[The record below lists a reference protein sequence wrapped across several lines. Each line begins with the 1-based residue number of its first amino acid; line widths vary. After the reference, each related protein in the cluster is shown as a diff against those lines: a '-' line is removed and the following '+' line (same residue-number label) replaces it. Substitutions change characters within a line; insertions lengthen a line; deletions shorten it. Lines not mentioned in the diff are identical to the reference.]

1 MLISQKV
8 KLVNPRTSV
17 YSVSN
22 QLKTIDERLRAIA
35 DNAWTYQED
44 YLFQE
49 TDNDV
54 SVNFKNSIN
63 IKGTST
69 LADYL
74 QFYQG
79 MKPYEK
85 GKGNPRQTRQ
95 MMNDRIYHADK
106 QIDKA
111 YIPLLTA
118 SSVKRYQIKWEHEWI
133 KYGDN
138 LAASRKFSIF
148 SQDQILLNRIVSREK
163 LDAVYVSDV
172 FINNSDIF
180 NLIPKKINLPISVK
194 VFAAIIA
201 SKLCAVYFKSRNV
214 NLDRSAFPKINVNTL
229 ESFPTPE
236 IDTAQQ
242 TELETLANHML
253 ALTEQVQTQAK
264 QVAGLLQT
272 DLNVPRLTDKLLNW
286 PALDWPGLLAELAKQ
301 KVGISLPK
309 QMEWKPFFE
318 AQRGQIQ
325 TIQTQRATTDTQID
339 RLVYVLYGLTEAD
352 VALVEA

>member
-1 MLISQKV
+1 MIIPNYFLSTKFDQAIRKLVFIDNTTSQLINTYQVFENVNVDTLMLISQKV

-17 YSVSN
+17 YSIFN

-54 SVNFKNSIN
+54 SVNFKNSVN

-79 MKPYEK
+79 MKPYEE

-138 LAASRKFSIF
+138 LAAPRKFSIF
-148 SQDQILLNRIVSREK
+148 SQDRILLNRIVSREK

-201 SKLCAVYFKSRNV
+201 SKLCAVHFKSRNV

-229 ESFPTPE
+229 ESFPIPE

-272 DLNVPRLTDKLLNW
+272 DLNVPRLTDKLLN
-286 PALDWPGLLAELAKQ
+286 
-301 KVGISLPK
+301 
-309 QMEWKPFFE
+309 
-318 AQRGQIQ
+318 
-325 TIQTQRATTDTQID
+325 
-339 RLVYVLYGLTEAD
+339 
-352 VALVEA
+352 